1 MLTPVQRIILSNVF
15 PVIPNFE
22 FENIFKK
29 NNVKL
34 CSKISTFK
42 TEMTDPEYGHI
53 LSFRRQKYIDSYN
66 VKKIPF
72 SLLTFDDLPNF
83 HLH

>member
-1 MLTPVQRIILSNVF
+1 MLIPAQRIILFNVS

-34 CSKISTFK
+34 CSKISTLE
-42 TEMTDPEYGHI
+42 TGMTDP
-53 LSFRRQKYIDSYN
+53 
-66 VKKIPF
+66 P
-72 SLLTFDDLPNF
+72 T
-83 HLH
+83 